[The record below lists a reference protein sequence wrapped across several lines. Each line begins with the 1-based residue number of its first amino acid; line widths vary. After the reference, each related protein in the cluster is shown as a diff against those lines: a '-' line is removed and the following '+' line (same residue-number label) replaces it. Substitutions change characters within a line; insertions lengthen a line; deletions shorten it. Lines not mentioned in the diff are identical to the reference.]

1 MWIAGIVLAA
11 LGLICGFAVA
21 AGTFALIASLGLIP
35 RMAGKTSVAA
45 HVIALENA
53 VIFGG
58 IFGAVIEICGEIP
71 LRLGVWFAVVY
82 GGCAGIFAGC
92 LSVALAEVLHVCP
105 ILFRRVKLKTGL
117 NLLVFLFAAGKAVG
131 AFYYFAVL
139 FR

>member
-1 MWIAGIVLAA
+1 MWITEGILAA
-11 LGLICGFAVA
+11 VGLISGFSVA

-45 HVIALENA
+45 RIIALENA

-58 IFGAVIEICGEIP
+58 IFGAVIQICDGIW
-71 LRLGVWFAVVY
+71 LRVGAWLLVLY
-82 GGCAGIFAGC
+82 GICAGIFAGC
-92 LSVALAEVLHVCP
+92 LSVALAEVLHVFP
-105 ILFRRVKLKTGL
+105 ILFRRAKLKMGL
-117 NLLVFLFAAGKAVG
+117 NLLVFVFAVGKAVG